1 MSLHHLTIKSIAA
14 LALLLQITGCA
25 VTPGMLETP
34 GPNSD
39 IRARLS
45 SNDNIYVKLGNKP
58 PVVVLQAGFGDG
70 KKVWAAV
77 VEDLT
82 KDQRVFT
89 SIFAYDRPGYGGN
102 PTSNTAR
109 DPCTIATELR
119 AQLLSAGLPPPY
131 VLVGHSLGGLYQ
143 YVFAR
148 LYPNEVTGLV
158 LLDPTHP
165 RHWENMQR
173 DVPTLASAIK
183 AMRAVAFS
191 TTERQEFDAQATCLD
206 RLDTTQPLA
215 APTRLLVSGRVKPIE
230 KGDFEIMLK
239 RLRQDW
245 LNLTKAPRVEVIYDA
260 GHYIQKDSPEDV
272 SAAVR
277 ALIATQAG
285 GK

>member
-1 MSLHHLTIKSIAA
+1 MSPHRLTIKSIAA

-25 VTPGMLETP
+25 VTPGMLEKP
-34 GPNSD
+34 GPDSD

-45 SNDNIYVKLGNKP
+45 SNDNAYVKLGNKP
-58 PVVVLQAGFGDG
+58 PVIVLQAGFGDG

-77 VEDLT
+77 VEDLI
-82 KDQRVFT
+82 KDQSDFA

-102 PTSNTAR
+102 PASNTPR

-165 RHWENMQR
+165 RHWATMQR
-173 DVPTLASAIK
+173 DVPASASLIK
-183 AMRAVAFS
+183 AMSALAFS
-191 TTERQEFDAQATCLD
+191 TTERREFDAQATCLD
-206 RLDTTQPLA
+206 RLDTAQPLA
-215 APTRLLVSGRVKPIE
+215 VPTRLLVSGRVKPIE

-245 LNLTKAPRVEVIYDA
+245 LNLTKAPGVEVIYDA

-277 ALIATQAG
+277 ALIAT
-285 GK
+285 

>member
-1 MSLHHLTIKSIAA
+1 MSPHRLTIKTIAA
-14 LALLLQITGCA
+14 LALLPQITGCA
-25 VTPGMLETP
+25 ATPGMLETT
-34 GPNSD
+34 GPESN
-39 IRARLS
+39 IRAKLS
-45 SNDNIYVKLGNKP
+45 SNDNTYVKLGNKP
-58 PVVVLQAGFGDG
+58 PIVVLQAGFGDG

-77 VEDLT
+77 VEDLI
-82 KDQRVFT
+82 KDQSVFA

-102 PTSNTAR
+102 PASNTPR
-109 DPCTIATELR
+109 DPCTIAAELR
-119 AQLLSAGLPPPY
+119 TQLLSAGLPPPY

-165 RHWENMQR
+165 RHWENMQS

-191 TTERQEFDAQATCLD
+191 TTERQEFDGQATCLD
-206 RLDTTQPLA
+206 RLDTAQPLA
-215 APTRLLVSGRVKPIE
+215 VPARLLVSGRVKPIE

-277 ALIATQAG
+277 ALIATQPG